1 MNVNHVMATDLFHIS
16 PPLPSF
22 FILPAGNGDEK
33 MDADLSLC
41 NDLAPEFLT
50 GCRNV
55 IKVYGL
61 KSILS
66 LSRTSPEKV
75 CGQLL
80 HCHKGRLNEQ
90 GPTGDALRALA
101 GERIIPSSSSSP
113 SIADVDAA
121 ARSDP
126 IMRGLAASNE
136 AFLGVDAHRFDDI
149 LREDAADDK
158 KAEETAKRREEDQ
171 KIVEAHRR
179 ERNAAKDA
187 NDRKRII
194 EDFAKKHPN
203 LAREVEEKEKRE
215 RAATLDKRR
224 RENFAKTVAGE
235 TMLRAEA
242 GAGEV
247 SGTGDIAR
255 VMQLSNMLSDPA
267 CGDADDYD
275 CQSSNLNVN
284 GGI

>member
-1 MNVNHVMATDLFHIS
+1 
-16 PPLPSF
+16 
-22 FILPAGNGDEK
+22 

-41 NDLAPEFLT
+41 NDLAPEFVA

-61 KSILS
+61 KNVLS
-66 LSRTSPEKV
+66 LSKTSPEKV

-80 HCHKGRLNEQ
+80 HCHKGRLGEQ

-101 GERIIPSSSSSP
+101 GERVVSAAAAAPS
-113 SIADVDAA
+113 DVDLAA
-121 ARSDP
+121 QKDP
-126 IMRGLAASNE
+126 IMGGLAASNE
-136 AFLGVDAHRFDDI
+136 AFLGVDVHKFDDI
-149 LREDAADDK
+149 LREDAAEEK
-158 KAEETAKRREEDQ
+158 KAEEAAKRQKENQ
-171 KIVEAHRR
+171 KIIEDHRR
-179 ERNAAKDA
+179 ERTAAKDA
-187 NDRKRII
+187 KDRKKII
-194 EDFAKKHPN
+194 EDFAKKHPE
-203 LAREVEEKEKRE
+203 LAKQVDETERRE
-215 RAATLDKRR
+215 RAATLGKRR
-224 RENFAKTVAGE
+224 QENFAKTVAGE

-242 GAGEV
+242 NAGEV

-255 VMQLSNMLSDPA
+255 VMKLSNMLSDPA